1 MAIVQN
7 EKEVT
12 WPKCKMR
19 MGKMAVGL
27 NVGELISTGKKSM
40 LQNVRKQN
48 AKSVNTFCL
57 SIFIHNKMYLVV
69 TNVGGGVEPNIEQ
82 NVRNKM
88 I

>member
-7 EKEVT
+7 EQEVK
-12 WPKCKMR
+12 WPKCRREWEKWLFAKMLVSLYPQ
-19 MGKMAVGL
+19 A
-27 NVGELISTGKKSM
+27 KKSM